1 MLPTGIGKAEEG
13 GGAPPEAGAGARRT
27 RIPSSVPRVRGG
39 APRAHTRL
47 PHTAPH
53 TPAPPSHAR
62 SRTSVPRVRVAS
74 RVMVSDHP
82 VPREGP
88 FLLRSV
94 SGHLPAVL
102 SPTATGLASPGRPSH
117 LSDVLPFLSHLR
129 GVMEAGS
136 QNAVSD
142 GHSNILAAFTEM
154 PSIGTAQKT
163 LPQWVRGGALARP
176 PPGARERGRR
186 PVPSL
191 AMRVLIPHD
200 PRSLFSTPLDGTRV
214 TRRPCR
220 KNALLHFGSDVRRCR
235 GV

>member
-1 MLPTGIGKAEEG
+1 M
-13 GGAPPEAGAGARRT
+13 
-27 RIPSSVPRVRGG
+27 RGG

-62 SRTSVPRVRVAS
+62 LRTSVPRVRVAS
-74 RVMVSDHP
+74 RATVSDHP

-94 SGHLPAVL
+94 SGHLPAVS
-102 SPTATGLASPGRPSH
+102 SPTATSLASPGRPSPP
-117 LSDVLPFLSHLR
+117 SDLLPFLSHLR
-129 GVMEAGS
+129 GVIEAGS